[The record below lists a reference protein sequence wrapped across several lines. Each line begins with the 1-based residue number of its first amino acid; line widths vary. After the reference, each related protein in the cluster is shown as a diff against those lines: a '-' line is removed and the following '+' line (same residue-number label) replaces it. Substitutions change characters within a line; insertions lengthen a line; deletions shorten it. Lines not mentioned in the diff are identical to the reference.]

1 MINGSVAKAYN
12 KMFGL
17 AMGLEKAEEEG
28 GIKKPAKKRSTIS
41 KRGLLSRSDAMNK
54 NKVEETETDTSSDQQ
69 QLLVLGYMMRIKK
82 AFEEVKNGRANTKS

>member
-12 KMFGL
+12 KMFEL
-17 AMGLEKAEEEG
+17 TNSLEKAEEEG
-28 GIKKPAKKRSTIS
+28 GIKKPAKKRSTSS
-41 KRGLLSRSDAMNK
+41 KRGLLSRSDDMNK

>member
-1 MINGSVAKAYN
+1 M
-12 KMFGL
+12 
-17 AMGLEKAEEEG
+17 
-28 GIKKPAKKRSTIS
+28 
-41 KRGLLSRSDAMNK
+41 LSRSDAMNK